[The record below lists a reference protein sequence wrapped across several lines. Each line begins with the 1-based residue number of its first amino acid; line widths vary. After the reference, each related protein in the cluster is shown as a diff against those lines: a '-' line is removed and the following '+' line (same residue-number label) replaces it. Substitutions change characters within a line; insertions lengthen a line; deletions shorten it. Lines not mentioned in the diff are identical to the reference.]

1 MLSISETERE
11 RKDWYKPIESL
22 EDIFPEL
29 GNIARTVDSISESM
43 EYGENLYRE
52 LIEEGDFEAAKRVD
66 KAFLDTRLVNPK
78 SVKIKRPTTEYISQ
92 WPISYGESKDLLQ
105 NSHMKE
111 IYERAAY
118 HPELYKKPTH
128 SELLLMIMCIGDHGP
143 LRLEETEAAMLL
155 AIKLGLPIDQNESE
169 LHPDAERFVEDLMR
183 KAEVKGRDKPSGSEE
198 LTKRI
203 SQRTPIFDLL

>member
-11 RKDWYKPIESL
+11 RKDWYKPIDSL

-78 SVKIKRPTTEYISQ
+78 SVKIKRPRQEYPNQ

-128 SELLLMIMCIGDHGP
+128 SELFLMIMCIGEHGP

-155 AIKLGLPIDQNESE
+155 AIKLGLPIGQNESE

-183 KAEVKGRDKPSGSEE
+183 EAEVKGRGEPSGSEE